1 MYKKILVPL
10 DGSEFAE
17 DSLEYAR
24 AIAETD
30 KGTEIV
36 LLRVMEPDP
45 QLADI
50 GGVSSEQWFRR
61 AQAKAQA
68 KIKEDTSQVA
78 NKLEKEGLKARGI
91 VRSGRAADEILGYA
105 ESNQVDL
112 IVMRTH
118 GRSGIS
124 RWVLGSVAD
133 KVLHHSAIP
142 MLILGPCANGVRV
155 S

>member
-1 MYKKILVPL
+1 MYKKLLVPL

-17 DSLEYAR
+17 GSLEYAR

-30 KGTEIV
+30 KGAEIV

-50 GGVSSEQWFRR
+50 GGVSSEQWYRD
-61 AQAKAQA
+61 AQTKVQA
-68 KIKEDTSQVA
+68 KIKEYASTVA
-78 NKLEKEGLKARGI
+78 NKLKKEGLKARGI

-105 ESNQVDL
+105 KSNQVDL

-124 RWVLGSVAD
+124 RWVLGSMAD
-133 KVLHHSAIP
+133 KVLHRSAVP
-142 MLILGPCANGVRV
+142 LLIVPASCN
-155 S
+155 